1 VNKFKISNKT
11 NPMYVTEFGQHQ
23 INRSENA
30 DIILLPDQKI
40 RGLFPHPLLR
50 LPKNPAEAQFAER
63 MKKRPVRF
71 FASCGDPATVE
82 YL

>member
-1 VNKFKISNKT
+1 MNKFKIRNKT

-30 DIILLPDQKI
+30 DIILLPGQNI
-40 RGLFPHPLLR
+40 RGLFPHPLMR
-50 LPKNPAEAQFAER
+50 LPKNKAQFAER
-63 MKKRPVRF
+63 MQKQPVRV
-71 FASCGDPATVE
+71 FASCWDPAAVE